1 MNASPGFFVGMSQAS
16 RRVRPQKKNNLM
28 NEEEK
33 RERRERTRGVQ
44 PMHIPARGSLPKV
57 INDDVGARGDIR
69 RHPRRGRLILGR
81 NG

>member
-1 MNASPGFFVGMSQAS
+1 M
-16 RRVRPQKKNNLM
+16 RPQKKNNLM